1 MNDTDKEILQQR
13 QEVRVEELLKE
24 VNEMQRDIVDLL
36 NRNLKLQIKNEEQY
50 AVFVETITQLIKSE
64 RRRLKLELVNTAI
77 LFTVGL
83 FLFYCI
89 VHGGMIIHF

>member
-1 MNDTDKEILQQR
+1 MDDTDKEILQQR
-13 QEVRVEELLKE
+13 QKVRVEELLKE

-50 AVFVETITQLIKSE
+50 AVFVETVTQLIKSE
-64 RRRLKLELVNTAI
+64 HLRLKLELVNTAI

-89 VHGGMIIHF
+89 VHGGI

>member
-50 AVFVETITQLIKSE
+50 AVFVETVTQLIKSE
-64 RRRLKLELVNTAI
+64 HLRLKLELVNTAI

-89 VHGGMIIHF
+89 VHGGI

>member
-1 MNDTDKEILQQR
+1 MDDTDKEILQQR
-13 QEVRVEELLKE
+13 QKVRVEELLKE
-24 VNEMQRDIVDLL
+24 VNEMQRDILDVL

-50 AVFVETITQLIKSE
+50 EVFVETVTQLIKSE
-64 RRRLKLELVNTAI
+64 HLRLKLELVNTAI

-89 VHGGMIIHF
+89 VHGVI

>member
-1 MNDTDKEILQQR
+1 MDKDTGIENIQQG
-13 QEVRVEELLKE
+13 QKLRVERLLRE
-24 VNEMQRDIVDLL
+24 INEMQSDMLDVL

-50 AVFVETITQLIKSE
+50 AIFVETVTKLIKSE
-64 RRRLKLELVNTAI
+64 HLRLKLELVNTAI

-89 VHGGMIIHF
+89 VHEVI